1 MKSSEQTAVRDL
13 VVVDFDGTLAAA
25 DVGNRLFRRF
35 GNDRARWEHLIEE
48 WKHGRITSREC
59 LTRECEM
66 AAGLDEAKALAF
78 VAEFHLVSDASA
90 FVAAAR
96 AAGHDVT
103 VASDGL
109 SFYIEKLLGKDGLAV
124 PFRANRM
131 RFEEQ
136 SPVPEFGSKG
146 PDVALADG
154 RIARAADD
162 AGEGCGACGHC
173 KGALVTQ
180 AQASRRYRRVLLVGD
195 GFSDRCGARRA
206 DVVYAKDDLLP
217 WCGANGIPA
226 RPFETLGDVAR
237 AEGWPGFVPS
247 GYSASVP
254 GAPPRGAREPS

>member
-1 MKSSEQTAVRDL
+1 M
-13 VVVDFDGTLAAA
+13 VDFDGTLAAA

-35 GNDRARWEHLIEE
+35 GNDRARWERLIDE
-48 WKHGRITSREC
+48 WKQGRITSREC

-66 AAGLDEAKALAF
+66 AAGLDQATAEEF
-78 VAEFHLVSDASA
+78 VAEFHLVADGSA

-96 AAGHDVT
+96 AAGHDVL

-109 SFYIEKLLGKDGLAV
+109 SFYIEKLLRAAGLVV
-124 PFRANRM
+124 PFGANRM

-146 PDVALADG
+146 PDVTLADG
-154 RIARAADD
+154 RVARAAAD
-162 AGEGCGACGHC
+162 ASQGCGACGHC
-173 KGALVTQ
+173 KGALVKE

-195 GFSDRCGARRA
+195 GFSDRCGARAA
-206 DVVYAKDDLLP
+206 DIVYAKDDLLP
-217 WCGANGIPA
+217 WCGSNGIEA
-226 RPFETLGDVAR
+226 RPFETLSDVAR

-254 GAPPRGAREPS
+254 GAPAQGAREPS

>member
-1 MKSSEQTAVRDL
+1 MKSPERATVRDL

-35 GNDRARWEHLIEE
+35 GNDRARWERLIDE
-48 WKHGRITSREC
+48 WKLGRITSREC

-66 AAGLDEAKALAF
+66 AAGLDERTAGEF
-78 VAEFHLVSDASA
+78 VAEFHLVADASA

-96 AAGHDVT
+96 GAGHDVT

-109 SFYIEKLLGKDGLAV
+109 SFYIEKLLGAAGLAV

-131 RFEEQ
+131 RFEELG
-136 SPVPEFGSKG
+136 PVPEFGSKG

-154 RIARAADD
+154 RVARSAAD

-173 KGALVTQ
+173 KGALVGQ
-180 AQASRRYRRVLLVGD
+180 AQASGRYRRVLLVGD
-195 GFSDRCGARRA
+195 GFSDRCGATCA

-217 WCGANGIPA
+217 WCRSSGIAA
-226 RPFETLGDVAR
+226 RPFEVLGDVAR

-247 GYSASVP
+247 GYSANVP
-254 GAPPRGAREPS
+254 GASARGAREPS